1 VYCRYT
7 EPLKVR
13 DILAA
18 LVRQLLERFPG
29 LLALVE
35 PLYAKHDLERT
46 KPTQSELIDVIRD
59 IYGRFRIGFLFI
71 DGLDEALHDE
81 QFNLLDTLR
90 SVHANVFVTSR
101 PLLRLKDVLPN
112 VTFFDIVA
120 VEEDIERLVS
130 QHISRNPDLQQ
141 VLSGDDQRQAVIKK
155 ICESACGM

>member
-46 KPTQSELIDVIRD
+46 KPTQSELINVIRN
-59 IYGRFRIGFLFI
+59 IYSCFRLGYLFI
-71 DGLDEALHDE
+71 DGLDEAMYDE
-81 QFNLLDTLR
+81 QFDLLDTLK
-90 SVHANVFVTSR
+90 SVRANVFITSR
-101 PLLRLKDVLPN
+101 PLVQLEDILPN
-112 VTFFDIVA
+112 MEFFDIA
-120 VEEDIERLVS
+120 ARQEDIERLVS
-130 QHISRNPDLQQ
+130 EHLSRNPNLRRL
-141 VLSGDDQRQAVIKK
+141 LSANGQWQAVSKK